1 MNYLN
6 YALEKQKNNSDIEIF
21 GVVSLELIKSV
32 EQQLDIVFP
41 KEYKA
46 FLLECGS
53 CSIYDTYI
61 SGLFKK
67 WDNSTSTGSTLHDT
81 LEARSMHKLP
91 LNYIV
96 LEYNEDENYYV
107 LSIPQNGTED
117 SKVYSVDINIENKVS
132 IFNEIFSSFEE
143 YFKFTLD

>member
-6 YALEKQKNNSDIEIF
+6 YALEKKKNNSDIEIF
-21 GVVSLELIKSV
+21 GGVSLELIKSV

>member
-6 YALEKQKNNSDIEIF
+6 YALEKQKTNSGIEIF
-21 GVVSLELIKSV
+21 GGVSLELIKSV

-81 LEARSMHKLP
+81 LEARIMHKLP

-107 LSIPQNGTED
+107 LSIPRNDTED